1 MRTWRSILGMCALL
15 VGGAYAALV
24 TRSAPAKPKQ
34 AAAPAPKQ
42 LAASTDI
49 EAPTPLTSKTITG
62 HGVDA
67 HVSYY
72 YGFTADPGTI
82 AVTIT
87 GRNRSS
93 AVASALGAMLMTLK
107 ADRICDDQL
116 GNTQRAET
124 KTMACPVKV
133 AQAVV
138 LRLNLHEDT
147 IDYKVTID
155 GPVHLAPPDART
167 PAPPPFEVV
176 VGSTDIAAPTP
187 LRVPRIQGTGT
198 EKTTKYYY
206 AVTVGP
212 GEVTL
217 TADGKNRPSGMTRA
231 VVLSLRARP
240 PKTGELCHT
249 EVGNETRGRRIVST
263 CRIDEQQPAVLA
275 VELSD
280 DTIDWRA
287 KLEGAVQLASDAG
300 K

>member
-1 MRTWRSILGMCALL
+1 MRTWRSILFMCALL
-15 VGGAYAALV
+15 VAGASAALV
-24 TRSAPAKPKQ
+24 TRSAPAKPKG

-49 EAPTPLTSKTITG
+49 EAPTPLTSKTIAG

-67 HVSYY
+67 QVSYY

-82 AVTIT
+82 SVTIT

-93 AVASALGAMLMTLK
+93 AVASALGAVLSTVK
-107 ADRICDDQL
+107 ADEICNDQL
-116 GNTQRAET
+116 GNTQKAET
-124 KTMACPVKV
+124 KTIACPLKV

-138 LRLNLHEDT
+138 LRLNVHADT

-155 GPVHLAPPDART
+155 GPIHLAPPDART
-167 PAPPPFEVV
+167 PAPPPFVTV
-176 VGSTDIAAPTP
+176 VGSTVIAAPTP
-187 LRVPRIQGTGT
+187 LRVARIKGTGT
-198 EKTTKYYY
+198 EMRMNYYY
-206 AVTVGP
+206 ALTVGP

-231 VVLSLRARP
+231 VVLSLRARL

-249 EVGNETRGRRIVST
+249 EVGNETRGHRSIST
-263 CRIDEQQPAVLA
+263 CRVDEQQPAILA
-275 VELSD
+275 VELSE

-287 KLEGAVQLASDAG
+287 KLEGAVKLASDAG